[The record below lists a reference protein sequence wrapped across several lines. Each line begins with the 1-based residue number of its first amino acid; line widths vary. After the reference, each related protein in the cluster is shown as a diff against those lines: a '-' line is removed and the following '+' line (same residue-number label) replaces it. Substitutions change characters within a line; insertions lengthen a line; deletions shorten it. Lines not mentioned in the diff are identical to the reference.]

1 MYDYGARFY
10 MPDLGRWGVV
20 DPLAEK
26 SRRFSPYTY
35 ALDNPIMFVDPD
47 GREAQQCCGKLWEMT
62 KAYYSGLYQGAAAT
76 VQGTANFVR
85 HPINGMKAMSAAMA
99 KDPIGA
105 QTNMLKSVAKT
116 FSPMVS
122 AASVGYTAATKGANA
137 AGREAGSDLTQK
149 AIDIT
154 VTAGLKGAGNLI
166 SKVKAPAGA
175 GAVTEGT
182 NYSKL
187 LNPTSEFDPVKTL
200 YRGTTGSESKS
211 STLFLTDNA
220 EVAGTYTKNG
230 GQVMQ
235 YDLSNSGLYKLQ
247 YTGEVDIYKGI
258 NQGSNVVS
266 TEYKFMGKDL
276 VQAVNEK
283 ATPHNP

>member
-1 MYDYGARFY
+1 MVQDF
-10 MPDLGRWGVV
+10 MPDIGRWGVV
-20 DPLAEK
+20 DELSEK

-47 GREAQQCCGKLWEMT
+47 GREAEQCCGKLWNLT
-62 KAYYSGLYQGAAAT
+62 KAYYSGLYQGT
-76 VQGTANFVR
+76 KGTLQGTANFVR
-85 HPINGMKAMSAAMA
+85 HPINSTKAMGAAMA
-99 KDPIGA
+99 KDPVGA
-105 QTNMLKSVAKT
+105 MNSQLKSAAKT
-116 FSPMVS
+116 FMPITNVYSL
-122 AASVGYTAATKGANA
+122 GYTAATKGANA

-149 AIDIT
+149 VIEAT
-154 VTAGLKGAGNLI
+154 VAGTLKGAGNLI
-166 SKVKAPAGA
+166 GKTKAPVGTGA
-175 GAVTEGT
+175 ATEGA
-182 NYSKL
+182 NYSKI
-187 LNPTSEFDPVKTL
+187 LNPTGEFDPVKTL
-200 YRGTTGSESKS
+200 YRGTTGSETKS
-211 STLFLTDNA
+211 STLFLTDDA
-220 EVAGTYTKNG
+220 GVEGTYTKNG

-276 VQAVNEK
+276 VKAVNEK